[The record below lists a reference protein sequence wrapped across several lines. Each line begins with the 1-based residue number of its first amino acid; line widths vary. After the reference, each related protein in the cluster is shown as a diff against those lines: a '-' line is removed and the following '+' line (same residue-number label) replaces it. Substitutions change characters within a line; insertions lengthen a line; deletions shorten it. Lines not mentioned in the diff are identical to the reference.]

1 MCWSVGGRWR
11 AWSSLWPPWGL
22 QTMPSAL
29 NKQNSPQNL
38 LGVFCCS
45 HKNSPPQSSGILE
58 IRPAEEGG
66 GMAGSSRGQKPQV
79 QRAGLGALPL
89 PVALS
94 PSPGLAYI
102 LFNINLFIFIGG

>member
-1 MCWSVGGRWR
+1 MCCSVGGRWR
-11 AWSSLWPPWGL
+11 VWSSLWPPWGL

-58 IRPAEEGG
+58 IRPAEEG
-66 GMAGSSRGQKPQV
+66 AAWLRPAEARSPRCREPAWETCPFQWHSAPAQ
-79 QRAGLGALPL
+79 ALHI
-89 PVALS
+89 
-94 PSPGLAYI
+94 Y
-102 LFNINLFIFIGG
+102 FF